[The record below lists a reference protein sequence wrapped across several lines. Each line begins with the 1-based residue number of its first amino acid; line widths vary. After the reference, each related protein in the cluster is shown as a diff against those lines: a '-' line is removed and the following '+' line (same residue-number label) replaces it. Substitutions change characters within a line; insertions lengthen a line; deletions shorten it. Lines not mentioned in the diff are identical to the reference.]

1 MSKTID
7 EKVVEMR
14 FDNSQFERNV
24 ATSMSTIDK
33 LKRSLKFDGISKGI
47 EDISDSANRIDFS
60 GFSNAIDSVQMKFSA
75 LEVMAVTALA
85 NITNSAVNAG
95 LKLAKS
101 LTIDPISTGWSK
113 YNTKNQSVATMVA
126 QGYDI
131 ETVNSQLEKLNWFTD
146 ETSYDFTQMVAN
158 IAKFTATGK
167 DLDESVTAMEGIA
180 NWAALSGQ
188 NANTASHAMYQLSQA
203 MGAGVM
209 RLEDY
214 KSIQNV
220 SMDTD
225 EFRQKALDAAVALGT
240 LKKNADGTYSSLV
253 GKANNFTKSQFATSL
268 TQGAW
273 FTSDVMMSVFQD
285 YSKAV
290 DQIYDYATEKGI
302 TASQAI
308 KELNGQIDAF
318 SLKGF
323 KAAQEARTFEDAIN
337 SARDAVS
344 SGWLNTFELIFGNA
358 EQATS
363 TWTDLAE
370 IMYDIFAEPGNTRN
384 ELLSQWS
391 ELGGQK
397 ALIESLMGIVGQLKD
412 MLDILGEAWSNVF
425 PPMTAERLVEITENF
440 RDFVQSISD
449 FIQKH
454 RDNLVSTF
462 QGLFSV
468 LRIIKDALKGV
479 WTVVRSIIDNSGSL
493 VPTLLEFTGSLGEMV
508 TSLSKSIEEGN
519 IFITIGEKIGGVLKW
534 LTGLFSGASPHITNI
549 FSAIGKGAAFVSKV
563 LSKLFS
569 NIKVDVPK
577 LINSL
582 SLASIS
588 VFLGKALSGIKKPL
602 QIFSDIKG
610 SIVGVL
616 DGVRDALSSWKTS
629 IDAKSLLNISI
640 SIGILAGSLMLISS
654 IESDKLMKSVVAI
667 GALMTELGLFL
678 KLFSGFG
685 GGIKGF
691 GSIAVAMV
699 GISTSVLILA
709 SAMKTLS
716 KIPEDDIGRSIA
728 ALVGVMA
735 ILTATARAFPQK
747 KMLGVGLAMVGV
759 ATAVVILAGAM
770 KIFQTL
776 QWEDIAKG
784 IVAIGGS
791 LGVLALFL
799 TAMNDNIKG
808 AFALTIAAGA
818 LITLS
823 LALKIFQTLQW
834 EDIAKGIVAIGGS
847 LGVLALFL
855 TAMNDNIKGAF
866 ALTIAAGALITL
878 SLALKIFQTLQ
889 WEDIAKGIVAIGGS
903 LGVLALFLTAMN
915 NNVKGAFA
923 LTIVA
928 GSLIVLGTALK
939 ILSSIPFTNMLVA
952 LGALAGTFLVLG
964 LAGAILTPVIPTILG
979 LAGALTLV
987 GVAILAFGAG
997 LALTGAGLTAI
1008 AAGLTALAL
1017 ASTAS
1022 VNALITVVS
1031 AIVTGII
1038 QAILDGI
1045 TSLIVTIGETL
1056 PLIVTTI
1063 LDLITSI
1070 LTAIDENGPMIFE
1083 KVISIITGLLEAIA
1097 NNIQPIVEAGI
1108 EIVLGLIRGISE
1120 KMDDITQAGFELLIS
1135 FIDGISKAID
1145 ENFDDLMN
1153 SVLNLITTIIDS
1165 VVEFLT
1171 GGAVTDFCASGKAV
1185 IDGFIK
1191 GMGDMIDSVVQK
1203 AKDIAKA
1210 AVRTVKGWL
1219 GIESPSKVFRKI
1231 GVYTGEGLAL
1241 GLEDSENSI
1250 ANSAIGVGK
1259 TAKTAMEKAINGMS
1273 DVVNG
1278 IDTQPTIRPILDLSD
1293 IESGATRIDKLSNS
1307 WNGYSID
1314 GTVNLA
1320 KTTMGSLPLQPNST
1334 SLTASMLDQ
1343 LKKLGNTMSGEKNTT
1358 ITNHFSITGDNP
1370 REIANEVSRILQQ
1383 QVERRDAVWA

>member
-131 ETVNSQLEKLNWFTD
+131 ETVNSQLERLNWFTD

-240 LKKNADGTYSSLV
+240 LKKNADDTYSSLV

-308 KELNGQIDAF
+308 KELDGQIDAF

-323 KAAQEARTFEDAIN
+323 KAAQEARTFDDAIY

-344 SGWLNTFELIFGNA
+344 SGWLNTFELIFGNT
-358 EQATS
+358 ERATS

-370 IMYDIFAEPGNTRN
+370 MMFDIFAEPGNTRN

-397 ALIESLMGIVGQLKD
+397 ALIESLIGIVGQFKD

-449 FIQKH
+449 FLQKH

-479 WTVVRSIIDNSGSL
+479 WTVVQSILGNSESL

-519 IFITIGEKIGGVLKW
+519 IFVTIGEKIGGVLKW
-534 LTGLFSGASPHITNI
+534 LTGLFSGASPHIKNI
-549 FSAIGKGAAFVSKV
+549 FSAIGQGATFVSKV

-569 NIKVDVPK
+569 NIKGDVPK

-582 SLASIS
+582 SIASIS
-588 VFLGKALSGIKKPL
+588 VFIGKALSSIEKPL
-602 QIFSDIKG
+602 QIFGDIKG

-629 IDAKSLLNISI
+629 IDAKSLLTISI

-685 GGIKGF
+685 GGIKGL
-691 GSIAVAMV
+691 GTIAVAMV

-716 KIPEDDIGRSIA
+716 KIPEDDLGRSIV
-728 ALVGVMA
+728 ALVAVMA
-735 ILTATARAFPQK
+735 TLTATARAFPQK
-747 KMLGVGLAMVGV
+747 KMLGIGLAMVGV

-834 EDIAKGIVAIGGS
+834 EDIAKGIAAIGGS

-866 ALTIAAGALITL
+866 ALTI
-878 SLALKIFQTLQ
+878 
-889 WEDIAKGIVAIGGS
+889 
-903 LGVLALFLTAMN
+903 
-915 NNVKGAFA
+915 
-923 LTIVA
+923 VA
-928 GSLIVLGTALK
+928 GSLIILGTALK
-939 ILSSIPFTNMLVA
+939 ILSSIPFTSMLVA
-952 LGALAGTFLVLG
+952 LVALAGTFAVLG

-979 LAGALTLV
+979 LAGALALV

-1017 ASTAS
+1017 ASTAG

-1045 TSLIVTIGETL
+1045 TSLVVTISETL

-1083 KVISIITGLLEAIA
+1083 KVLSIITGLLEAIA

-1120 KMDDITQAGFELLIS
+1120 KMDDIAQAGFDLLIS
-1135 FIDGISKAID
+1135 FIDGLSKAID
-1145 ENFDDLMN
+1145 ENFTDLLN

-1185 IDGFIK
+1185 IEGFIK
-1191 GMGDMIDSVVQK
+1191 GMGDMIDAVVQK

-1219 GIESPSKVFRKI
+1219 GINSPSKVFRKI

-1273 DVVNG
+1273 DVING

-1293 IESGATRIDKLSNS
+1293 IESGATRIDKLSDS

-1314 GTVNLA
+1314 GTVNMA
-1320 KTTMGSLPLQPNST
+1320 KTTMGSLPLQPNNT
-1334 SLTASMLDQ
+1334 SLTASMLEQ
-1343 LKKLGNTMSGEKNTT
+1343 LKKLGNTMSGEKKTT

>member
-131 ETVNSQLEKLNWFTD
+131 ETVNSQLERLNWFTD

-167 DLDESVTAMEGIA
+167 DLDESVMAMEGIA

-290 DQIYDYATEKGI
+290 DQIYEYATEKGI

-440 RDFVQSISD
+440 RDFVKSISD

-479 WTVVRSIIDNSGSL
+479 WTVVQSIIDNSGSL

-519 IFITIGEKIGGVLKW
+519 IFVTIGEKIGGVLKW

-691 GSIAVAMV
+691 GSIVVAMV

-735 ILTATARAFPQK
+735 ILTATAHAFPQK

-759 ATAVVILAGAM
+759 ATAIVILAGAM

-791 LGVLALFL
+791 IGVLALFL

-834 EDIAKGIVAIGGS
+834 EDIAKGMVAIGGS

-915 NNVKGAFA
+915 NNIKGAFA

-939 ILSSIPFTNMLVA
+939 ILSSIPFTNILVA

-1045 TSLIVTIGETL
+1045 TNLVVTIGETV

-1063 LDLITSI
+1063 LNLITSI
-1070 LTAIDENGPMIFE
+1070 LTAIDENGPLIFE

-1120 KMDDITQAGFELLIS
+1120 KMDDIAQAGFDLLIS
-1135 FIDGISKAID
+1135 FIDGLSKAID
-1145 ENFDDLMN
+1145 ENFTDLLN

-1191 GMGDMIDSVVQK
+1191 GMGDMIDAVVQK

-1210 AVRTVKGWL
+1210 AIRTVKGWL

>member
-167 DLDESVTAMEGIA
+167 DLEESVTAMEGIA

-384 ELLSQWS
+384 ELLSQWN

-479 WTVVRSIIDNSGSL
+479 WTVVQSIIDNSGSL

-519 IFITIGEKIGGVLKW
+519 IFVTIGEKIGGVLKW

-629 IDAKSLLNISI
+629 IDAKSLLTISV

-735 ILTATARAFPQK
+735 ILTATAHAFPQK
-747 KMLGVGLAMVGV
+747 KMLGVGLAMVSV

-784 IVAIGGS
+784 MVAIGGSLGVLALFLTAMNKNIKGAFALTIAAGALITLSLALKIFQTLQWEDIAKGIVAIGGS
-791 LGVLALFL
+791 IGVLALFL

-847 LGVLALFL
+847 LG
-855 TAMNDNIKGAF
+855 I
-866 ALTIAAGALITL
+866 
-878 SLALKIFQTLQ
+878 
-889 WEDIAKGIVAIGGS
+889 
-903 LGVLALFLTAMN
+903 LALFLTAMN

-939 ILSSIPFTNMLVA
+939 ILSSIPFTSMLVA

-997 LALTGAGLTAI
+997 LSLTGAGLTAI

-1045 TSLIVTIGETL
+1045 TSLVVTIGETI

-1063 LDLITSI
+1063 LNLITSI
-1070 LTAIDENGPMIFE
+1070 LTAIDENGPLIFE
-1083 KVISIITGLLEAIA
+1083 KVLSIITGLLEAIA
-1097 NNIQPIVEAGI
+1097 NNMQPIVEAGI

-1120 KMDDITQAGFELLIS
+1120 KMDDIAQAGFDLLIS
-1135 FIDGISKAID
+1135 FIDGLSKAID
-1145 ENFDDLMN
+1145 ENFTDLLN

-1185 IDGFIK
+1185 IEGFIK

-1219 GIESPSKVFRKI
+1219 GINSPSKVFRKI

-1273 DVVNG
+1273 DIVNG

-1334 SLTASMLDQ
+1334 SLTASMLEQ
-1343 LKKLGNTMSGEKNTT
+1343 LKKLGNAMSGEKNTT

>member
-131 ETVNSQLEKLNWFTD
+131 ETVNSQLERLNWFTD

-240 LKKNADGTYSSLV
+240 LKKNADDTYTSLV

-308 KELNGQIDAF
+308 KELDGQIDAF

-370 IMYDIFAEPGNTRN
+370 IMYDIFAKPGDTRN

-397 ALIESLMGIVGQLKD
+397 ALIESLIGIVSQFKD

-479 WTVVRSIIDNSGSL
+479 WTVVQSIIDNSGSL

-519 IFITIGEKIGGVLKW
+519 IFVTIGEKIGSVLKW
-534 LTGLFSGASPHITNI
+534 LTGLFSGASPHIKNI
-549 FSAIGKGAAFVSKV
+549 FSAIGQGATFVSKV

-569 NIKVDVPK
+569 NIKGDVPK

-588 VFLGKALSGIKKPL
+588 VFIGKALSSIGKPL
-602 QIFSDIKG
+602 QIFGDIKS

-667 GALMTELGLFL
+667 GALMTELGVFL

-685 GGIKGF
+685 GGIKGLA
-691 GSIAVAMV
+691 SIAVAMV

-716 KIPEDDIGRSIA
+716 RIPEEDIGRSIA
-728 ALVGVMA
+728 ALVGVMV

-747 KMLGVGLAMVGV
+747 KMLGVGLAMVSV

-866 ALTIAAGALITL
+866 ALTI
-878 SLALKIFQTLQ
+878 
-889 WEDIAKGIVAIGGS
+889 
-903 LGVLALFLTAMN
+903 
-915 NNVKGAFA
+915 
-923 LTIVA
+923 VA

-939 ILSSIPFTNMLVA
+939 ILSSIPFTSMLVA
-952 LGALAGTFLVLG
+952 LVALAGTFAVLG

-979 LAGALTLV
+979 LAGALALV
-987 GVAILAFGAG
+987 GVSILAFGAG

-1045 TSLIVTIGETL
+1045 TSLVVTIGETL

-1063 LDLITSI
+1063 LNLITSI

-1083 KVISIITGLLEAIA
+1083 KVLSIITGLLEAIA

-1120 KMDDITQAGFELLIS
+1120 KMDDIAQAGFDLLIS
-1135 FIDGISKAID
+1135 FIDGLSKAID
-1145 ENFDDLMN
+1145 ENFTDLLN

-1185 IDGFIK
+1185 IEGFIK
-1191 GMGDMIDSVVQK
+1191 GMGDMIDAVVQK

-1219 GIESPSKVFRKI
+1219 GINSPSKVFRKI

-1293 IESGATRIDKLSNS
+1293 IESGATRIDKLSDS

-1334 SLTASMLDQ
+1334 SLTASMLEQ
-1343 LKKLGNTMSGEKNTT
+1343 LKKLGNTMSGEKKTT

>member
-131 ETVNSQLEKLNWFTD
+131 ETVNSQLERLNWFTD

-167 DLDESVTAMEGIA
+167 DLDESVMAMEGIA

-290 DQIYDYATEKGI
+290 DQIYEYATEKGI

-440 RDFVQSISD
+440 RDFVKSISD

-479 WTVVRSIIDNSGSL
+479 WTVVQSIIDNSGSL

-519 IFITIGEKIGGVLKW
+519 IFVTIGEKIGGVLKW

-716 KIPEDDIGRSIA
+716 KIPEEDIGRSIA

-735 ILTATARAFPQK
+735 ILTATAHAFPQK

-759 ATAVVILAGAM
+759 ATAIVILAGAM

-847 LGVLALFL
+847 LG
-855 TAMNDNIKGAF
+855 I
-866 ALTIAAGALITL
+866 
-878 SLALKIFQTLQ
+878 
-889 WEDIAKGIVAIGGS
+889 
-903 LGVLALFLTAMN
+903 LALFLTAMN
-915 NNVKGAFA
+915 NNIKGAFA

-939 ILSSIPFTNMLVA
+939 ILSSIPFTNILVA

-1045 TSLIVTIGETL
+1045 TNLVVTIGETL

>member
-60 GFSNAIDSVQMKFSA
+60 GFSNAIDSVRMKFSA

-131 ETVNSQLEKLNWFTD
+131 ETVNSQLERLNWFTD

-225 EFRQKALDAAVALGT
+225 EFRQKALDAAVELGT
-240 LKKNADGTYSSLV
+240 LKKNADDTYSSLV

-308 KELNGQIDAF
+308 KELDGQIDAF

-370 IMYDIFAEPGNTRN
+370 IMSDIFAEPGDTRN

-397 ALIESLMGIVGQLKD
+397 ALIESLIGIVSQFKD

-479 WTVVRSIIDNSGSL
+479 WTVVQSIIDNSGSL

-519 IFITIGEKIGGVLKW
+519 IFVTIGEKIGGVLKW
-534 LTGLFSGASPHITNI
+534 LTGLFSGASPYIKNI
-549 FSAIGKGAAFVSKV
+549 FSVIGQGATFVSKV

-569 NIKVDVPK
+569 NIKGDVPK

-685 GGIKGF
+685 GGIKGL

-747 KMLGVGLAMVGV
+747 KMLGVGLAMVNV
-759 ATAVVILAGAM
+759 AVAVVILAGAM

-855 TAMNDNIKGAF
+855 TAMNDNIKGA
-866 ALTIAAGALITL
+866 LT
-878 SLALKIFQTLQ
+878 
-889 WEDIAKGIVAIGGS
+889 
-903 LGVLALFLTAMN
+903 
-915 NNVKGAFA
+915 

-928 GSLIVLGTALK
+928 GSLIILGTALK

-979 LAGALTLV
+979 LAGALALV

-1045 TSLIVTIGETL
+1045 TSLVLTIGETL

-1083 KVISIITGLLEAIA
+1083 KVLSIITGLLEAIA

-1120 KMDDITQAGFELLIS
+1120 KMDDIAQAGFDLLIS
-1135 FIDGISKAID
+1135 FIDGLSKAID
-1145 ENFDDLMN
+1145 ENFTDLLN

-1185 IDGFIK
+1185 IEGFIK
-1191 GMGDMIDSVVQK
+1191 GMGDMIDAVVQK

-1219 GIESPSKVFRKI
+1219 GINSPSKVFRKI

-1273 DVVNG
+1273 DVING

-1293 IESGATRIDKLSNS
+1293 IESGATRIDKLSDS

-1314 GTVNLA
+1314 GTVNMA
-1320 KTTMGSLPLQPNST
+1320 KTAMGSLPLQPNNA
-1334 SLTASMLDQ
+1334 SLTASMLEQ
-1343 LKKLGNTMSGEKNTT
+1343 IKKLGNTMSGEKKTT

>member
-75 LEVMAVTALA
+75 LEVMAVTVLA

-131 ETVNSQLEKLNWFTD
+131 ETVNSQLERLNWFTD

-240 LKKNADGTYSSLV
+240 LKKNADDTYSSLV

-308 KELNGQIDAF
+308 KELDGQIDAF

-479 WTVVRSIIDNSGSL
+479 WTVVQSIIDNSGSL

-519 IFITIGEKIGGVLKW
+519 IFVTIGEKIGGVLKW
-534 LTGLFSGASPHITNI
+534 LTGLFSGASPYIKNI
-549 FSAIGKGAAFVSKV
+549 FSTIGQGAIFVSKV

-569 NIKVDVPK
+569 NIKGDVPK

-685 GGIKGF
+685 GGIKGL

-747 KMLGVGLAMVGV
+747 KMLGVGLAMVNV
-759 ATAVVILAGAM
+759 AVAVVILAGAM

-915 NNVKGAFA
+915 NNIKGAFA

-939 ILSSIPFTNMLVA
+939 ILSSIPFTSMLVA

-979 LAGALTLV
+979 LAGALALV

-1045 TSLIVTIGETL
+1045 TSLVLTIGETL

-1070 LTAIDENGPMIFE
+1070 LTAIDENGPLIFE
-1083 KVISIITGLLEAIA
+1083 KVLSIITGLLEAIA

-1120 KMDDITQAGFELLIS
+1120 KMDDIAQAGFDLLIS
-1135 FIDGISKAID
+1135 FIDGLSKAID
-1145 ENFDDLMN
+1145 ENFTDLLN

-1185 IDGFIK
+1185 IEGFIK
-1191 GMGDMIDSVVQK
+1191 GMGDMIDAVVQK

-1219 GIESPSKVFRKI
+1219 GINSPSKVFRKI

-1250 ANSAIGVGK
+1250 ANSAIGIGK

-1293 IESGATRIDKLSNS
+1293 IESGATRIDKLSDS

-1334 SLTASMLDQ
+1334 SLTASMLEQ
-1343 LKKLGNTMSGEKNTT
+1343 LKKLGNTMSGEKKTT

>member
-131 ETVNSQLEKLNWFTD
+131 ETVNSQLERLNWFTD

-240 LKKNADGTYSSLV
+240 LKKNADDTYSSLV

-308 KELNGQIDAF
+308 KELDGQIDAF

-370 IMYDIFAEPGNTRN
+370 IMYDIFAEPGNARN
-384 ELLSQWS
+384 ELLSQWN
-391 ELGGQK
+391 ELGGQA

-425 PPMTAERLVEITENF
+425 PPMTAERLVEITKNF

-479 WTVVRSIIDNSGSL
+479 WTVVQSIIDNSGSL

-519 IFITIGEKIGGVLKW
+519 IFVTIGEKIGGVLKW
-534 LTGLFSGASPHITNI
+534 LTGLFSGASPYITNI

-569 NIKVDVPK
+569 NIKGDVPK

-588 VFLGKALSGIKKPL
+588 VFIGKALSSIEKPL
-602 QIFSDIKG
+602 QIFGDIKG

-616 DGVRDALSSWKTS
+616 DGIRDALSSWKTS

-685 GGIKGF
+685 GGIKGL

-747 KMLGVGLAMVGV
+747 KILGVGLAMVNV
-759 ATAVVILAGAM
+759 AVAVVILAGAM

-791 LGVLALFL
+791 IGVLALFL

-855 TAMNDNIKGAF
+855 TAMNDNIKGA
-866 ALTIAAGALITL
+866 L
-878 SLALKIFQTLQ
+878 
-889 WEDIAKGIVAIGGS
+889 
-903 LGVLALFLTAMN
+903 
-915 NNVKGAFA
+915 A

-928 GSLIVLGTALK
+928 GSLIILGTALK
-939 ILSSIPFTNMLVA
+939 ILSSIPFTSMLVA

-979 LAGALTLV
+979 LAGALALV

-1045 TSLIVTIGETL
+1045 TSLVLTIGETL

-1070 LTAIDENGPMIFE
+1070 LTAIDENGPLIFE
-1083 KVISIITGLLEAIA
+1083 KVLSIITGLLEAIA

-1120 KMDDITQAGFELLIS
+1120 KMDDIAQAGFDLLIS
-1135 FIDGISKAID
+1135 FIDGLSKAID
-1145 ENFDDLMN
+1145 ENFTDLLN

-1185 IDGFIK
+1185 IEGFIK
-1191 GMGDMIDSVVQK
+1191 GMGDMIDAVVQK

-1219 GIESPSKVFRKI
+1219 GINSPSKVFRKI

-1250 ANSAIGVGK
+1250 ANSAIGIGK

-1293 IESGATRIDKLSNS
+1293 IESGATRIDKLSDS

-1334 SLTASMLDQ
+1334 SLTASMLEQ
-1343 LKKLGNTMSGEKNTT
+1343 LKKLGNTMSGEKKTT

>member
-131 ETVNSQLEKLNWFTD
+131 ETVNSQLERLNWFTD

-370 IMYDIFAEPGNTRN
+370 IMYDIFAEPGNARN
-384 ELLSQWS
+384 ELLSQWN

-397 ALIESLMGIVGQLKD
+397 ALIESLIGIVSQFKD

-479 WTVVRSIIDNSGSL
+479 WTVVRSIIDNSGSI

-519 IFITIGEKIGGVLKW
+519 IFVTIGEKIGGVLKW
-534 LTGLFSGASPHITNI
+534 LTDLFSGASPHITNI

-629 IDAKSLLNISI
+629 IDAISLLNISI

-716 KIPEDDIGRSIA
+716 KIPEEAIGRSIA

-735 ILTATARAFPQK
+735 ILTATAHAFPQK

-799 TAMNDNIKG
+799 TAMNK
-808 AFALTIAAGA
+808 
-818 LITLS
+818 
-823 LALKIFQTLQW
+823 
-834 EDIAKGIVAIGGS
+834 
-847 LGVLALFL
+847 
-855 TAMNDNIKGAF
+855 NIKGAF

-939 ILSSIPFTNMLVA
+939 ILSSIPFKKMLVA
-952 LGALAGTFLVLG
+952 LGALAGTFAVLG

-979 LAGALTLV
+979 LAGALALV
-987 GVAILAFGAG
+987 GVSILAFGAG

-1045 TSLIVTIGETL
+1045 TSLVVTIGETI

-1063 LDLITSI
+1063 LNLITSI
-1070 LTAIDENGPMIFE
+1070 LTAIDENGPLIFE
-1083 KVISIITGLLEAIA
+1083 KVLSIITGLLEAIA

-1120 KMDDITQAGFELLIS
+1120 KMDDIAQAGFDLLIS
-1135 FIDGISKAID
+1135 FIDGLSKAID
-1145 ENFDDLMN
+1145 ENFTDLLN

-1185 IDGFIK
+1185 IEGFIK
-1191 GMGDMIDSVVQK
+1191 GMGDMIDAVVQK

-1210 AVRTVKGWL
+1210 AIRTVKGWL
-1219 GIESPSKVFRKI
+1219 GINSPSKVFRKI

-1250 ANSAIGVGK
+1250 ANSAIGIGK

-1273 DVVNG
+1273 DIVNG

-1334 SLTASMLDQ
+1334 SLTASMLEQ
-1343 LKKLGNTMSGEKNTT
+1343 LKKLGNAMSGEKNTT

>member
-1 MSKTID
+1 M
-7 EKVVEMR
+7 
-14 FDNSQFERNV
+14 
-24 ATSMSTIDK
+24 
-33 LKRSLKFDGISKGI
+33 
-47 EDISDSANRIDFS
+47 
-60 GFSNAIDSVQMKFSA
+60 
-75 LEVMAVTALA
+75 
-85 NITNSAVNAG
+85 
-95 LKLAKS
+95 
-101 LTIDPISTGWSK
+101 
-113 YNTKNQSVATMVA
+113 
-126 QGYDI
+126 
-131 ETVNSQLEKLNWFTD
+131 
-146 ETSYDFTQMVAN
+146 
-158 IAKFTATGK
+158 
-167 DLDESVTAMEGIA
+167 
-180 NWAALSGQ
+180 
-188 NANTASHAMYQLSQA
+188 
-203 MGAGVM
+203 
-209 RLEDY
+209 
-214 KSIQNV
+214 
-220 SMDTD
+220 
-225 EFRQKALDAAVALGT
+225 
-240 LKKNADGTYSSLV
+240 
-253 GKANNFTKSQFATSL
+253 
-268 TQGAW
+268 
-273 FTSDVMMSVFQD
+273 
-285 YSKAV
+285 
-290 DQIYDYATEKGI
+290 
-302 TASQAI
+302 
-308 KELNGQIDAF
+308 
-318 SLKGF
+318 
-323 KAAQEARTFEDAIN
+323 
-337 SARDAVS
+337 
-344 SGWLNTFELIFGNA
+344 
-358 EQATS
+358 
-363 TWTDLAE
+363 
-370 IMYDIFAEPGNTRN
+370 
-384 ELLSQWS
+384 
-391 ELGGQK
+391 
-397 ALIESLMGIVGQLKD
+397 
-412 MLDILGEAWSNVF
+412 
-425 PPMTAERLVEITENF
+425 
-440 RDFVQSISD
+440 
-449 FIQKH
+449 
-454 RDNLVSTF
+454 
-462 QGLFSV
+462 
-468 LRIIKDALKGV
+468 
-479 WTVVRSIIDNSGSL
+479 
-493 VPTLLEFTGSLGEMV
+493 
-508 TSLSKSIEEGN
+508 
-519 IFITIGEKIGGVLKW
+519 
-534 LTGLFSGASPHITNI
+534 
-549 FSAIGKGAAFVSKV
+549 
-563 LSKLFS
+563 
-569 NIKVDVPK
+569 DVPK

-691 GSIAVAMV
+691 GSIVVAMV

-735 ILTATARAFPQK
+735 ILTATAHAFPQK

-759 ATAVVILAGAM
+759 ATAIVILAGAM

-791 LGVLALFL
+791 
-799 TAMNDNIKG
+799 I
-808 AFALTIAAGA
+808 
-818 LITLS
+818 
-823 LALKIFQTLQW
+823 
-834 EDIAKGIVAIGGS
+834 
-847 LGVLALFL
+847 GVLALFL

-915 NNVKGAFA
+915 NNIKGAFA

-939 ILSSIPFTNMLVA
+939 ILSSIPFTSMLVA

-1045 TSLIVTIGETL
+1045 TNLVVTIGETV

-1063 LDLITSI
+1063 LNLITSI
-1070 LTAIDENGPMIFE
+1070 LTAIDENGPLIFE
-1083 KVISIITGLLEAIA
+1083 KVLSIITGLLEAIA

-1120 KMDDITQAGFELLIS
+1120 KMDDIAQAGFDLLIS
-1135 FIDGISKAID
+1135 FIDGLSKAID

-1358 ITNHFSITGDNP
+1358 ITYHFSITGDNP

>member
-131 ETVNSQLEKLNWFTD
+131 ETVNSQLERLNWFTD

-240 LKKNADGTYSSLV
+240 LKKNADDTYSSLV

-308 KELNGQIDAF
+308 KELDGQIDAF

-358 EQATS
+358 ERATS

-370 IMYDIFAEPGNTRN
+370 MMFDIFAEPGNNRN

-479 WTVVRSIIDNSGSL
+479 WTVVQSIIDNSGSL

-519 IFITIGEKIGGVLKW
+519 IFVTIGEKIGGVLKW

-569 NIKVDVPK
+569 NIKGDVPK

-588 VFLGKALSGIKKPL
+588 VFIGKALSSIEKPL
-602 QIFSDIKG
+602 QIFGDIKG

-616 DGVRDALSSWKTS
+616 DGIRDALSSWKTS

-685 GGIKGF
+685 GGIKGL

-747 KMLGVGLAMVGV
+747 KMLGVGLAMINV
-759 ATAVVILAGAM
+759 AVAVVILAGAM

-855 TAMNDNIKGAF
+855 TAMNDNIKGA
-866 ALTIAAGALITL
+866 L
-878 SLALKIFQTLQ
+878 
-889 WEDIAKGIVAIGGS
+889 
-903 LGVLALFLTAMN
+903 
-915 NNVKGAFA
+915 A

-928 GSLIVLGTALK
+928 GSLIILGTALK

-979 LAGALTLV
+979 LAGALALV

-1045 TSLIVTIGETL
+1045 TSLVLTIGETL

-1063 LDLITSI
+1063 LDLIISI
-1070 LTAIDENGPMIFE
+1070 LTAIDENGPLIFE
-1083 KVISIITGLLEAIA
+1083 KVLSIITGLLEAIA

-1120 KMDDITQAGFELLIS
+1120 KMDDIAQAGFDLLIS
-1135 FIDGISKAID
+1135 FIDGLSKAID
-1145 ENFDDLMN
+1145 ENFTDLLN

-1185 IDGFIK
+1185 IEGFIK
-1191 GMGDMIDSVVQK
+1191 GMGDMIDAVVQK

-1219 GIESPSKVFRKI
+1219 GINSPSKVFRKI

-1273 DVVNG
+1273 DVVNS

-1293 IESGATRIDKLSNS
+1293 IESGATRIDKLSDS

-1334 SLTASMLDQ
+1334 SLTASMLEQ
-1343 LKKLGNTMSGEKNTT
+1343 LKKLGNTMSGEKKTT

>member
-131 ETVNSQLEKLNWFTD
+131 ETVNSQLERLNWFTD

-240 LKKNADGTYSSLV
+240 LKKNADDTYSSLV

-308 KELNGQIDAF
+308 KELDGQIDAF

-323 KAAQEARTFEDAIN
+323 KAAQEARTFDDAIN

-358 EQATS
+358 ERATS

-370 IMYDIFAEPGNTRN
+370 MMFDIFAEPGNTRN

-397 ALIESLMGIVGQLKD
+397 ALIESLIGIVGQFKD

-449 FIQKH
+449 FLQKH

-479 WTVVRSIIDNSGSL
+479 WTVVQSILGNSESL

-519 IFITIGEKIGGVLKW
+519 IFVTIGEKIGGVLKW
-534 LTGLFSGASPHITNI
+534 LTGLFSGASPHIKNI
-549 FSAIGKGAAFVSKV
+549 FSAIGQGATFVSKV

-569 NIKVDVPK
+569 NIKGDVPK

-582 SLASIS
+582 SIASIS
-588 VFLGKALSGIKKPL
+588 VFIGKALSSIEKPL
-602 QIFSDIKG
+602 QIFGDIKS

-629 IDAKSLLNISI
+629 IDAKSLLTISI

-685 GGIKGF
+685 GGIKGL
-691 GSIAVAMV
+691 GTIAVAMV

-716 KIPEDDIGRSIA
+716 KIPEDDLGRSIV
-728 ALVGVMA
+728 ALVAVMA
-735 ILTATARAFPQK
+735 TLTATARAFPQK
-747 KMLGVGLAMVGV
+747 KMLGIGLAMVGV

-808 AFALTIAAGA
+808 AFALTI
-818 LITLS
+818 
-823 LALKIFQTLQW
+823 
-834 EDIAKGIVAIGGS
+834 
-847 LGVLALFL
+847 
-855 TAMNDNIKGAF
+855 
-866 ALTIAAGALITL
+866 
-878 SLALKIFQTLQ
+878 
-889 WEDIAKGIVAIGGS
+889 
-903 LGVLALFLTAMN
+903 
-915 NNVKGAFA
+915 
-923 LTIVA
+923 VA

-939 ILSSIPFTNMLVA
+939 ILSSIPFTSMLVA
-952 LGALAGTFLVLG
+952 LVALAGTFAVLG

-979 LAGALTLV
+979 LAGALALV
-987 GVAILAFGAG
+987 GVSILAFGAG

-1045 TSLIVTIGETL
+1045 TSLVVTIGETL

-1063 LDLITSI
+1063 LNLITSI

-1083 KVISIITGLLEAIA
+1083 KVLSIITGLLEAIA
-1097 NNIQPIVEAGI
+1097 NNMQPIVEAGI

-1120 KMDDITQAGFELLIS
+1120 KMDDIAQAGFDLLIS
-1135 FIDGISKAID
+1135 FINGLSKAID
-1145 ENFDDLMN
+1145 ENFTDLLN

-1185 IDGFIK
+1185 IEGFIK
-1191 GMGDMIDSVVQK
+1191 GMGDMIDAVVQK

-1219 GIESPSKVFRKI
+1219 GINSPSKVFRKI

-1293 IESGATRIDKLSNS
+1293 IESGATRIDKLSDS

-1314 GTVNLA
+1314 GTVNMA
-1320 KTTMGSLPLQPNST
+1320 KTTMGSLPLQPNNT
-1334 SLTASMLDQ
+1334 SLTASMLEQ
-1343 LKKLGNTMSGEKNTT
+1343 IKKLGNTMSGEKKTT

>member
-47 EDISDSANRIDFS
+47 EDISDSANRIDLS

-131 ETVNSQLEKLNWFTD
+131 ETVNSQLERLNWFTD

-370 IMYDIFAEPGNTRN
+370 IMYDIFAEPGNARN
-384 ELLSQWS
+384 ELLSQWN

-397 ALIESLMGIVGQLKD
+397 ALIESLIGIVSQFKD

-479 WTVVRSIIDNSGSL
+479 WTVVQSIIDNSGSL

-519 IFITIGEKIGGVLKW
+519 IFVTIGEKIGGVLKW

-563 LSKLFS
+563 LSKFFS
-569 NIKVDVPK
+569 NIKVDMPK

-588 VFLGKALSGIKKPL
+588 VFLGKALYGIKKPL

-654 IESDKLMKSVVAI
+654 IESNKLMKSVVAI

-716 KIPEDDIGRSIA
+716 KIPEEDIGRSIA
-728 ALVGVMA
+728 AIVGVMA
-735 ILTATARAFPQK
+735 ILTATAHAFPQK

-776 QWEDIAKG
+776 QWEDVAKG

-799 TAMNDNIKG
+799 NAMNSNIKG

-847 LGVLALFL
+847 IGVLALFL
-855 TAMNDNIKGAF
+855 TAMNDNVKGAF

-878 SLALKIFQTLQ
+878 SIALKIFQTLQ

-915 NNVKGAFA
+915 NNIKGAFA

-928 GSLIVLGTALK
+928 GSLIILGTALK
-939 ILSSIPFTNMLVA
+939 ILSSIPFTKMLVA
-952 LGALAGTFLVLG
+952 LGALAGTFAVLG
-964 LAGAILTPVIPTILG
+964 LAGAILTPIIPTILG
-979 LAGALTLV
+979 LAGALALV
-987 GVAILAFGAG
+987 GVSILAFGAG

-1063 LDLITSI
+1063 LNLITSI
-1070 LTAIDENGPMIFE
+1070 LTAIDENGPLIFE
-1083 KVISIITGLLEAIA
+1083 KVLSIITGLLEAIA
-1097 NNIQPIVEAGI
+1097 NNMQPIVEAGI

-1120 KMDDITQAGFELLIS
+1120 KMDDIAQAGFDLLIS
-1135 FIDGISKAID
+1135 FIDGLSKAID
-1145 ENFDDLMN
+1145 ENFTDLLN

-1185 IDGFIK
+1185 IEGFIK
-1191 GMGDMIDSVVQK
+1191 GMGDMIDAVVQK

-1210 AVRTVKGWL
+1210 AIRTVKGWL
-1219 GIESPSKVFRKI
+1219 GINSPSKVFRKI

-1250 ANSAIGVGK
+1250 ANSAIGIGK

-1273 DVVNG
+1273 DIVNG

-1320 KTTMGSLPLQPNST
+1320 KTTMGSLPIQPNST
-1334 SLTASMLDQ
+1334 SLTASMLEQ

>member
-131 ETVNSQLEKLNWFTD
+131 ETVNSQLERLNWFTD

-240 LKKNADGTYSSLV
+240 LKKNADDTYTSLV

-308 KELNGQIDAF
+308 KELDGQIDAF

-358 EQATS
+358 ERATS

-370 IMYDIFAEPGNTRN
+370 MMFDIFAEPGNTRN

-391 ELGGQK
+391 ELGGQA

-412 MLDILGEAWSNVF
+412 MLDILGEAWANVF
-425 PPMTAERLVEITENF
+425 PPMTAERLVEITKNF

-479 WTVVRSIIDNSGSL
+479 WTVVQSIIDNSGSL

-519 IFITIGEKIGGVLKW
+519 IFVTIGEKIGGVLKW
-534 LTGLFSGASPHITNI
+534 LTGLFSGASPYIKNI

-569 NIKVDVPK
+569 NIKGDVPK

-588 VFLGKALSGIKKPL
+588 VFIGKALSSIEKPL
-602 QIFSDIKG
+602 QIFGDIKG

-616 DGVRDALSSWKTS
+616 DGIRDALSSWKTS

-685 GGIKGF
+685 GGIKGL

-747 KMLGVGLAMVGV
+747 KMLGIGLAMVGV
-759 ATAVVILAGAM
+759 ATAVV
-770 KIFQTL
+770 
-776 QWEDIAKG
+776 
-784 IVAIGGS
+784 
-791 LGVLALFL
+791 
-799 TAMNDNIKG
+799 
-808 AFALTIAAGA
+808 
-818 LITLS
+818 
-823 LALKIFQTLQW
+823 
-834 EDIAKGIVAIGGS
+834 
-847 LGVLALFL
+847 
-855 TAMNDNIKGAF
+855 
-866 ALTIAAGALITL
+866 TL

-915 NNVKGAFA
+915 NNIKGAFA

-939 ILSSIPFTNMLVA
+939 ILSSIPFTSMLVA

-979 LAGALTLV
+979 LAGALALV

-1045 TSLIVTIGETL
+1045 TSLVLTIGETL

-1070 LTAIDENGPMIFE
+1070 LTAIDENGPLIFE
-1083 KVISIITGLLEAIA
+1083 KVLSIITGLLEAIA
-1097 NNIQPIVEAGI
+1097 NNIQPIVEAGM

-1120 KMDDITQAGFELLIS
+1120 KMDDIAQAGFDLLIS
-1135 FIDGISKAID
+1135 FIDGLSKAID
-1145 ENFDDLMN
+1145 ENFTDLLN

-1185 IDGFIK
+1185 IEGFIK
-1191 GMGDMIDSVVQK
+1191 GMGDMIDAVVQK

-1219 GIESPSKVFRKI
+1219 GINSPSKVFRKI

-1293 IESGATRIDKLSNS
+1293 IESGATRIDKLSDS

-1314 GTVNLA
+1314 GTVNMA
-1320 KTTMGSLPLQPNST
+1320 KTTMGSLPLQPNNA
-1334 SLTASMLDQ
+1334 SLTASMLEQ
-1343 LKKLGNTMSGEKNTT
+1343 IKKLGNTMSGEKKTT

>member
-131 ETVNSQLEKLNWFTD
+131 ETVNSQLERLNWFTD

-240 LKKNADGTYSSLV
+240 LKKNADDTYTSLV

-308 KELNGQIDAF
+308 KELDGQIDAF

-370 IMYDIFAEPGNTRN
+370 IMYDIFAKPGDTRN

-397 ALIESLMGIVGQLKD
+397 ALIESLIGIVSQFKD

-479 WTVVRSIIDNSGSL
+479 WTVVQSIIDNSGSL

-519 IFITIGEKIGGVLKW
+519 IFFTIGEKIGSVLKW
-534 LTGLFSGASPHITNI
+534 LTGLFSGASPHIKNI
-549 FSAIGKGAAFVSKV
+549 FSAIGQGATFVSKV

-569 NIKVDVPK
+569 NIKGDVPK

-588 VFLGKALSGIKKPL
+588 VFIGKALSSIGKPL
-602 QIFSDIKG
+602 QIFGDIKS

-667 GALMTELGLFL
+667 GALMTELGVFL

-685 GGIKGF
+685 GGIKGLA
-691 GSIAVAMV
+691 SIAVAMV

-716 KIPEDDIGRSIA
+716 RIPEEDIGRSIA
-728 ALVGVMA
+728 ALVGVMV

-747 KMLGVGLAMVGV
+747 KMLGVGLAMVSV

-915 NNVKGAFA
+915 DNIKGAFA

-939 ILSSIPFTNMLVA
+939 ILSSIPFTSMLVA
-952 LGALAGTFLVLG
+952 LVALAGTFAVLG

-979 LAGALTLV
+979 LAGALALV
-987 GVAILAFGAG
+987 GVSILAFGAG

-1045 TSLIVTIGETL
+1045 TSLVVTIGETL

-1063 LDLITSI
+1063 LNLITSI

-1083 KVISIITGLLEAIA
+1083 KVLSIITGLLEAIA

-1120 KMDDITQAGFELLIS
+1120 KMDDIAQAGFDLLIS
-1135 FIDGISKAID
+1135 FIDGLSKAID
-1145 ENFDDLMN
+1145 ENFTDLLN

-1171 GGAVTDFCASGKAV
+1171 GGAVTDFCASGKSV
-1185 IDGFIK
+1185 IEGFIK
-1191 GMGDMIDSVVQK
+1191 GMGDMIDAVVQK

-1219 GIESPSKVFRKI
+1219 GINSPSKVFRKI

-1293 IESGATRIDKLSNS
+1293 IESGATRIDKLSDS

-1334 SLTASMLDQ
+1334 SLTASMLEQ
-1343 LKKLGNTMSGEKNTT
+1343 LKKLGNTMSGEKKTT

>member
-131 ETVNSQLEKLNWFTD
+131 ETVNSQLERLNWFTD

-240 LKKNADGTYSSLV
+240 LKKNADDTYSSLV

-308 KELNGQIDAF
+308 KELDGQIDAF

-323 KAAQEARTFEDAIN
+323 KAAQEARTFDDAIN

-358 EQATS
+358 ERATS

-370 IMYDIFAEPGNTRN
+370 MMFDIFAEPGNTRN

-397 ALIESLMGIVGQLKD
+397 ALIESLIGIVGQFKD

-449 FIQKH
+449 FLQKH

-479 WTVVRSIIDNSGSL
+479 WTVVQSILGNSESL

-519 IFITIGEKIGGVLKW
+519 IFVTIGEKIGGVLKW
-534 LTGLFSGASPHITNI
+534 LTGLFSGASPHIKNI
-549 FSAIGKGAAFVSKV
+549 FSAIGQGATFVSKV

-569 NIKVDVPK
+569 NIKGDVPK

-582 SLASIS
+582 SIASIS
-588 VFLGKALSGIKKPL
+588 VFIGKALSSIEKPL
-602 QIFSDIKG
+602 QIFGDIKS

-629 IDAKSLLNISI
+629 IDAKSLLTISI

-685 GGIKGF
+685 GGIKGL
-691 GSIAVAMV
+691 GTIAVAMV

-716 KIPEDDIGRSIA
+716 KIPEDDLGRSIV
-728 ALVGVMA
+728 ALVAVMA
-735 ILTATARAFPQK
+735 TLTATARAFPQK
-747 KMLGVGLAMVGV
+747 KMLGIGLAMVGV

-834 EDIAKGIVAIGGS
+834 EDIAKGIAAIGGS

-915 NNVKGAFA
+915 DNIKGAFA

-939 ILSSIPFTNMLVA
+939 ILSSIPFTSMLVA
-952 LGALAGTFLVLG
+952 LVALAGTFAVLG

-979 LAGALTLV
+979 LAGALALV
-987 GVAILAFGAG
+987 GVSILAFGAG

-1045 TSLIVTIGETL
+1045 TSLVVTIGETL

-1063 LDLITSI
+1063 LNLITSI
-1070 LTAIDENGPMIFE
+1070 LTAIDENGPMIFK
-1083 KVISIITGLLEAIA
+1083 KVLSIITGLLEAIA
-1097 NNIQPIVEAGI
+1097 NNMQPIVEAGI

-1120 KMDDITQAGFELLIS
+1120 KMDDIAQAGFDLLIS
-1135 FIDGISKAID
+1135 FINGLSKAID
-1145 ENFDDLMN
+1145 ENFTDLLN

-1185 IDGFIK
+1185 IEGFIK
-1191 GMGDMIDSVVQK
+1191 GMGDMIDAVVQK

-1219 GIESPSKVFRKI
+1219 GINSPSKVFRKI

-1259 TAKTAMEKAINGMS
+1259 TAKTVMEKAINGMS

-1293 IESGATRIDKLSNS
+1293 IESGATRIDKLSDS

-1314 GTVNLA
+1314 GTVNMA
-1320 KTTMGSLPLQPNST
+1320 KTTMGSLPLQPNNT
-1334 SLTASMLDQ
+1334 SLTASMLEQ
-1343 LKKLGNTMSGEKNTT
+1343 IKKLGNTMSGEKKTT

>member
-131 ETVNSQLEKLNWFTD
+131 ETVNSQLERLNWFTD

-240 LKKNADGTYSSLV
+240 LKKNADDTYTSLV

-308 KELNGQIDAF
+308 KELDGQIDAF

-358 EQATS
+358 ERATS

-370 IMYDIFAEPGNTRN
+370 MMFDIFAEPGNTRN

-391 ELGGQK
+391 ELGGQA

-425 PPMTAERLVEITENF
+425 PPMTAERLVEITKNF

-479 WTVVRSIIDNSGSL
+479 WTVVQSIIDNSGSL

-519 IFITIGEKIGGVLKW
+519 IFVTIGEKIGGVLKW
-534 LTGLFSGASPHITNI
+534 LTGLFSGASPYIKNI

-569 NIKVDVPK
+569 NIKGDVPK

-588 VFLGKALSGIKKPL
+588 VFIGKALSGIKKPL

-685 GGIKGF
+685 GGIKGL

-716 KIPEDDIGRSIA
+716 KIPEEDIGRSIA

-735 ILTATARAFPQK
+735 ILTATAHAFPQK
-747 KMLGVGLAMVGV
+747 KMLGVGLAMVSV

-808 AFALTIAAGA
+808 AFALTIAAVA

-847 LGVLALFL
+847 LGILALFL
-855 TAMNDNIKGAF
+855 TAMNDNI
-866 ALTIAAGALITL
+866 
-878 SLALKIFQTLQ
+878 
-889 WEDIAKGIVAIGGS
+889 
-903 LGVLALFLTAMN
+903 
-915 NNVKGAFA
+915 KGAFA

-939 ILSSIPFTNMLVA
+939 ILSSIPFTSMLVA
-952 LGALAGTFLVLG
+952 LVALAGTFAVLG

-979 LAGALTLV
+979 LAGALALV
-987 GVAILAFGAG
+987 GVSILAFGAG

-1045 TSLIVTIGETL
+1045 TSLVLTIGETL

-1070 LTAIDENGPMIFE
+1070 LTAIDENGPLIFE
-1083 KVISIITGLLEAIA
+1083 KVLSIITGLLEAIA

-1120 KMDDITQAGFELLIS
+1120 KMDDIAQAGFDLLIS
-1135 FIDGISKAID
+1135 FIDGLSKAID
-1145 ENFDDLMN
+1145 ENFTDLLN

-1185 IDGFIK
+1185 IEGFIK
-1191 GMGDMIDSVVQK
+1191 GMGDMIDAVVQK

-1219 GIESPSKVFRKI
+1219 GINSPSKVFRKI

-1273 DVVNG
+1273 DVVNS

-1293 IESGATRIDKLSNS
+1293 IESGATRIDKLSDS

-1334 SLTASMLDQ
+1334 SLTASMLEQ

>member
-131 ETVNSQLEKLNWFTD
+131 ETVNSQLERLNWFTD

-240 LKKNADGTYSSLV
+240 LKKNADDTYTSLV

-308 KELNGQIDAF
+308 KELDGQIDAF

-358 EQATS
+358 ERATS

-370 IMYDIFAEPGNTRN
+370 MMFDIFAEPGNTRN

-391 ELGGQK
+391 ELGGQA

-425 PPMTAERLVEITENF
+425 PPMTAERLVEITKNF

-479 WTVVRSIIDNSGSL
+479 WTVVQSIIDNSGSL

-519 IFITIGEKIGGVLKW
+519 IFVTIGEKIGGVLKW
-534 LTGLFSGASPHITNI
+534 LTGLFSGASPYIKNI
-549 FSAIGKGAAFVSKV
+549 FSAIGKGAAFVSKA

-569 NIKVDVPK
+569 NIKGDVPK

-588 VFLGKALSGIKKPL
+588 VFIGKALSSIEKPL
-602 QIFSDIKG
+602 QIFGDIKG

-616 DGVRDALSSWKTS
+616 DGIRDALSSWKTS

-685 GGIKGF
+685 GGIKGL

-747 KMLGVGLAMVGV
+747 KILGVGLAMVNV
-759 ATAVVILAGAM
+759 AVAVVILAGAM

-808 AFALTIAAGA
+808 AL
-818 LITLS
+818 
-823 LALKIFQTLQW
+823 
-834 EDIAKGIVAIGGS
+834 
-847 LGVLALFL
+847 
-855 TAMNDNIKGAF
+855 
-866 ALTIAAGALITL
+866 
-878 SLALKIFQTLQ
+878 
-889 WEDIAKGIVAIGGS
+889 
-903 LGVLALFLTAMN
+903 
-915 NNVKGAFA
+915 A

-928 GSLIVLGTALK
+928 GSLIILGTALK

-979 LAGALTLV
+979 LAGALALV

-1045 TSLIVTIGETL
+1045 TSLVLTIGETL

-1070 LTAIDENGPMIFE
+1070 LTAIDENGPLIFE
-1083 KVISIITGLLEAIA
+1083 KVLSIITGLLEAIA

-1120 KMDDITQAGFELLIS
+1120 KMDDIAQAGFDLLIS
-1135 FIDGISKAID
+1135 FIDGLSKAID
-1145 ENFDDLMN
+1145 ENFTDLLN

-1185 IDGFIK
+1185 IEGFIK
-1191 GMGDMIDSVVQK
+1191 GMGDMIDAVVQK

-1219 GIESPSKVFRKI
+1219 GINSPSKVFRKI

-1273 DVVNG
+1273 DVVNS

-1293 IESGATRIDKLSNS
+1293 IESGATRIDKLSDS

-1334 SLTASMLDQ
+1334 SLTASMLEQ

>member
-253 GKANNFTKSQFATSL
+253 GEAKNFTKSQFATSL

-337 SARDAVS
+337 SARDAVG

-519 IFITIGEKIGGVLKW
+519 IFVTIGEKIGGVLKW
-534 LTGLFSGASPHITNI
+534 LTGLFSSASPHITNI

-629 IDAKSLLNISI
+629 IDAKSLLTISI

-685 GGIKGF
+685 VGIKGF

-716 KIPEDDIGRSIA
+716 KIPEEDIGRSIA

-747 KMLGVGLAMVGV
+747 KMLGVGLAMVSV

-799 TAMNDNIKG
+799 TAMNNNI
-808 AFALTIAAGA
+808 
-818 LITLS
+818 
-823 LALKIFQTLQW
+823 
-834 EDIAKGIVAIGGS
+834 
-847 LGVLALFL
+847 
-855 TAMNDNIKGAF
+855 
-866 ALTIAAGALITL
+866 
-878 SLALKIFQTLQ
+878 
-889 WEDIAKGIVAIGGS
+889 
-903 LGVLALFLTAMN
+903 
-915 NNVKGAFA
+915 KGAFA

-928 GSLIVLGTALK
+928 GSLIILGTALK

-979 LAGALTLV
+979 LAGALALV
-987 GVAILAFGAG
+987 GVSILAFGAG

-1063 LDLITSI
+1063 LNLITSI
-1070 LTAIDENGPMIFE
+1070 LTAIDENGPLIFE
-1083 KVISIITGLLEAIA
+1083 KVLSIITGLLEAIA
-1097 NNIQPIVEAGI
+1097 NNMQPIVEAGI

-1120 KMDDITQAGFELLIS
+1120 KMDDIAQAGFDLLIS
-1135 FIDGISKAID
+1135 FIDGLSKAID
-1145 ENFDDLMN
+1145 ENFTDLLN

-1185 IDGFIK
+1185 IEGFIK
-1191 GMGDMIDSVVQK
+1191 GMGDMIDAVVQK
-1203 AKDIAKA
+1203 AKDIAQS

-1219 GIESPSKVFRKI
+1219 GINSPSKVFRKI

-1250 ANSAIGVGK
+1250 ANSAIGIGK

-1320 KTTMGSLPLQPNST
+1320 KTTMGSLPLQPNNA

-1343 LKKLGNTMSGEKNTT
+1343 IKKLGNTMSGEKNTT

>member
-131 ETVNSQLEKLNWFTD
+131 ETVNSQLERLNWFTD

-240 LKKNADGTYSSLV
+240 LKKNADDTYSSLV

-308 KELNGQIDAF
+308 KELDGQIDAF

-323 KAAQEARTFEDAIN
+323 KAAQEARTFDDAIN

-358 EQATS
+358 ERATS

-370 IMYDIFAEPGNTRN
+370 MMFDIFAEPGNTRN

-397 ALIESLMGIVGQLKD
+397 ALIESLIGIVGQFKD

-449 FIQKH
+449 FLQKH

-479 WTVVRSIIDNSGSL
+479 WTVVQSILGNSESL

-519 IFITIGEKIGGVLKW
+519 IFVTIGEKIGGVLKW
-534 LTGLFSGASPHITNI
+534 LTGLFSGASPHIKNI
-549 FSAIGKGAAFVSKV
+549 FSAIGQGATFVSKV

-569 NIKVDVPK
+569 NIKGDVPK

-582 SLASIS
+582 SIASIS
-588 VFLGKALSGIKKPL
+588 VFIGKALSSIEKPL
-602 QIFSDIKG
+602 QIFGDIKS

-629 IDAKSLLNISI
+629 IDAKSLLTISI

-685 GGIKGF
+685 GGIKGL
-691 GSIAVAMV
+691 GTIAVAMV

-716 KIPEDDIGRSIA
+716 KIPEDDLGRSIV
-728 ALVGVMA
+728 ALVAVMA
-735 ILTATARAFPQK
+735 TLTATARAFPQK
-747 KMLGVGLAMVGV
+747 KMLGIGLAMVGV

-866 ALTIAAGALITL
+866 ALTI
-878 SLALKIFQTLQ
+878 
-889 WEDIAKGIVAIGGS
+889 
-903 LGVLALFLTAMN
+903 
-915 NNVKGAFA
+915 
-923 LTIVA
+923 VA

-939 ILSSIPFTNMLVA
+939 ILSSIPFTSMLVA
-952 LGALAGTFLVLG
+952 LVALAGTFAVLG

-979 LAGALTLV
+979 LAGALALV
-987 GVAILAFGAG
+987 GVSILAFGAG

-1045 TSLIVTIGETL
+1045 TSLVVTIGETL

-1063 LDLITSI
+1063 LNLITSI

-1083 KVISIITGLLEAIA
+1083 KVLSIITGLLEAIA
-1097 NNIQPIVEAGI
+1097 NNMQPIVEAGI

-1120 KMDDITQAGFELLIS
+1120 KMDDIAQAGFDLLIS
-1135 FIDGISKAID
+1135 FINGLSKAID
-1145 ENFDDLMN
+1145 ENFTDLLN

-1185 IDGFIK
+1185 IEGFIK
-1191 GMGDMIDSVVQK
+1191 GMGDMIDAVVQK

-1219 GIESPSKVFRKI
+1219 GINSPSKVFRKI

-1259 TAKTAMEKAINGMS
+1259 TAKTVMEKAINGMS

-1293 IESGATRIDKLSNS
+1293 IESGATRIDKLSDS

-1314 GTVNLA
+1314 GTVNMA
-1320 KTTMGSLPLQPNST
+1320 KTTMGSLPLQPNNT
-1334 SLTASMLDQ
+1334 SLTASMLEQ
-1343 LKKLGNTMSGEKNTT
+1343 IKKLGNTMSGEKKTT

>member
-131 ETVNSQLEKLNWFTD
+131 ETVNSQLERLNWFTD

-240 LKKNADGTYSSLV
+240 LKKNADDTYSSLV

-308 KELNGQIDAF
+308 KELDGQIDAF

-323 KAAQEARTFEDAIN
+323 KAAQEARTFDDAIN

-358 EQATS
+358 ERATS

-370 IMYDIFAEPGNTRN
+370 MMFDIFAEPGNTRN

-397 ALIESLMGIVGQLKD
+397 ALIESLIGIVGQFKD

-449 FIQKH
+449 FLQKH

-479 WTVVRSIIDNSGSL
+479 WTVVQSILGNSESL

-519 IFITIGEKIGGVLKW
+519 IFVTIGEKIGGVLKW
-534 LTGLFSGASPHITNI
+534 LTGLFSGASPHIKNI
-549 FSAIGKGAAFVSKV
+549 FSAIGQGATFVSKV

-569 NIKVDVPK
+569 NIKGDVPK

-582 SLASIS
+582 SIASIS
-588 VFLGKALSGIKKPL
+588 VFIGKALSSIEKPL
-602 QIFSDIKG
+602 QIFGDIKS

-629 IDAKSLLNISI
+629 IDAKSLLTISI

-685 GGIKGF
+685 GGIKGL
-691 GSIAVAMV
+691 GTIAVAMV

-716 KIPEDDIGRSIA
+716 KIPEDDLGRSIV
-728 ALVGVMA
+728 ALVAVMA
-735 ILTATARAFPQK
+735 TLTATARAFPQK
-747 KMLGVGLAMVGV
+747 KMLGIGLAMVGV

-866 ALTIAAGALITL
+866 ALTI
-878 SLALKIFQTLQ
+878 
-889 WEDIAKGIVAIGGS
+889 
-903 LGVLALFLTAMN
+903 
-915 NNVKGAFA
+915 
-923 LTIVA
+923 VA

-939 ILSSIPFTNMLVA
+939 ILSSIPFTSMLVA
-952 LGALAGTFLVLG
+952 LVALAGTFAVLG

-979 LAGALTLV
+979 LAGALALV
-987 GVAILAFGAG
+987 GVSILAFGAG

-1045 TSLIVTIGETL
+1045 TSLVVTIGETL

-1063 LDLITSI
+1063 LNLITSI
-1070 LTAIDENGPMIFE
+1070 LTAIDENGPMIFK
-1083 KVISIITGLLEAIA
+1083 KVLSIITGLLEAIA
-1097 NNIQPIVEAGI
+1097 NNMQPIVEAGI

-1120 KMDDITQAGFELLIS
+1120 KMDDIAQAGFDLLIS
-1135 FIDGISKAID
+1135 FINGLSKAID
-1145 ENFDDLMN
+1145 ENFTDLLN

-1185 IDGFIK
+1185 IEGFIK
-1191 GMGDMIDSVVQK
+1191 GMGDMIDAVVQK

-1219 GIESPSKVFRKI
+1219 GINSPSKVFRKI

-1259 TAKTAMEKAINGMS
+1259 TAKTVMEKAINGMS

-1293 IESGATRIDKLSNS
+1293 IESGATRIDKLSDS

-1314 GTVNLA
+1314 GTVNMA
-1320 KTTMGSLPLQPNST
+1320 KTTMGSLPLQPNNT
-1334 SLTASMLDQ
+1334 SLTASMLEQ
-1343 LKKLGNTMSGEKNTT
+1343 IKKLGNTMSGEKKTT

>member
-131 ETVNSQLEKLNWFTD
+131 ETVNSQLERLNWFTD

-370 IMYDIFAEPGNTRN
+370 IMYDIFAEPGNARN
-384 ELLSQWS
+384 ELLSQWN

-397 ALIESLMGIVGQLKD
+397 ALIESLIGIVSQFKD

-519 IFITIGEKIGGVLKW
+519 IFVTIGEKIGGVLKW

-735 ILTATARAFPQK
+735 ILTATAHAFPQK

-759 ATAVVILAGAM
+759 ATAIVILAGAM

-799 TAMNDNIKG
+799 TAMNNNI
-808 AFALTIAAGA
+808 
-818 LITLS
+818 
-823 LALKIFQTLQW
+823 
-834 EDIAKGIVAIGGS
+834 
-847 LGVLALFL
+847 
-855 TAMNDNIKGAF
+855 
-866 ALTIAAGALITL
+866 
-878 SLALKIFQTLQ
+878 
-889 WEDIAKGIVAIGGS
+889 
-903 LGVLALFLTAMN
+903 
-915 NNVKGAFA
+915 KGAFA

-939 ILSSIPFTNMLVA
+939 ILSSIPFTNILVA

-1045 TSLIVTIGETL
+1045 TSLVVTIGETL

-1120 KMDDITQAGFELLIS
+1120 KMDDIAQAGFELLIS

-1191 GMGDMIDSVVQK
+1191 GMGDMIDAVVQK

-1320 KTTMGSLPLQPNST
+1320 KTTMGSLPLQPNGT
-1334 SLTASMLDQ
+1334 SLTASMLEQ

>member
-47 EDISDSANRIDFS
+47 EDISDSANRINFS

-131 ETVNSQLEKLNWFTD
+131 ETVNSQLERLNWFTD

-308 KELNGQIDAF
+308 KELDGQIDAF

-358 EQATS
+358 ERATS

-370 IMYDIFAEPGNTRN
+370 MMFDIFAEPGNTRN

-479 WTVVRSIIDNSGSL
+479 WTVVQSILGNSESL

-519 IFITIGEKIGGVLKW
+519 IFVTIGEKIGGVLKW
-534 LTGLFSGASPHITNI
+534 LTGLFSGASPHIKNI
-549 FSAIGKGAAFVSKV
+549 FSAIGQGTTFVSKV

-569 NIKVDVPK
+569 NIKGDVPK

-582 SLASIS
+582 SIASIS
-588 VFLGKALSGIKKPL
+588 VFIGKALSSIEKPL
-602 QIFSDIKG
+602 QIFGDIKS

-654 IESDKLMKSVVAI
+654 IESDKLTKSVVAI

-685 GGIKGF
+685 GGIKGL

-709 SAMKTLS
+709 SAMKILS
-716 KIPEDDIGRSIA
+716 KIPEEDIGRSIA
-728 ALVGVMA
+728 ALVGVMV

-747 KMLGVGLAMVGV
+747 KMLGIGLAMVGV

-866 ALTIAAGALITL
+866 ALTI
-878 SLALKIFQTLQ
+878 
-889 WEDIAKGIVAIGGS
+889 
-903 LGVLALFLTAMN
+903 
-915 NNVKGAFA
+915 
-923 LTIVA
+923 VA
-928 GSLIVLGTALK
+928 GSLIILGTALK
-939 ILSSIPFTNMLVA
+939 ILSSIPFTSMLVA
-952 LGALAGTFLVLG
+952 LGALAGTFIVLG

-979 LAGALTLV
+979 LAGALALV

-1045 TSLIVTIGETL
+1045 TSLVVTIGETL

-1083 KVISIITGLLEAIA
+1083 KVLSIITGLLEAIA

-1120 KMDDITQAGFELLIS
+1120 KMDDVAQAGFDLLIS
-1135 FIDGISKAID
+1135 FIDGLSKAID
-1145 ENFDDLMN
+1145 ENFTDLLN

-1185 IDGFIK
+1185 IEGFIK
-1191 GMGDMIDSVVQK
+1191 GMGDMIDAVVQK

-1219 GIESPSKVFRKI
+1219 GINSPSKVFRKI

-1273 DVVNG
+1273 DVING

-1293 IESGATRIDKLSNS
+1293 IESGATRIDKLSDS

-1314 GTVNLA
+1314 GTVNMA
-1320 KTTMGSLPLQPNST
+1320 KTTMGSLPLQPNNT
-1334 SLTASMLDQ
+1334 SLTASMLEQ
-1343 LKKLGNTMSGEKNTT
+1343 LKKLGNTMSGEKKTT

>member
-131 ETVNSQLEKLNWFTD
+131 ETVNSQLERLNWFTD

-240 LKKNADGTYSSLV
+240 LKKNADDTYSSLV

-308 KELNGQIDAF
+308 KELDGQIDAF

-370 IMYDIFAEPGNTRN
+370 IMYDIFAKSGNARN

-397 ALIESLMGIVGQLKD
+397 ALIESLIGIVSQFKD

-425 PPMTAERLVEITENF
+425 PPITAERLVEITENF

-479 WTVVRSIIDNSGSL
+479 WTVVQSILSNSGSL
-493 VPTLLEFTGSLGEMV
+493 VPTLLEFTSSLGEMA

-519 IFITIGEKIGGVLKW
+519 IFVTIGEKIGGVLKW

-569 NIKVDVPK
+569 NIKGDVPK

-588 VFLGKALSGIKKPL
+588 VFIGKALSSIEKPL
-602 QIFSDIKG
+602 QIFGDIKS

-667 GALMTELGLFL
+667 GALMTELGVFL

-685 GGIKGF
+685 GGIKGL

-716 KIPEDDIGRSIA
+716 KIPEEDIGRSIA
-728 ALVGVMA
+728 ALVGVMV

-747 KMLGVGLAMVGV
+747 KMLGIGLAMVGV

-866 ALTIAAGALITL
+866 ALTI
-878 SLALKIFQTLQ
+878 
-889 WEDIAKGIVAIGGS
+889 
-903 LGVLALFLTAMN
+903 
-915 NNVKGAFA
+915 
-923 LTIVA
+923 VA

-939 ILSSIPFTNMLVA
+939 ILSSIPFTSMLVA
-952 LGALAGTFLVLG
+952 LVALAGTFAVLG

-979 LAGALTLV
+979 LAGALALV
-987 GVAILAFGAG
+987 GVSILAFGAG

-1045 TSLIVTIGETL
+1045 TSLVVTIGETL

-1063 LDLITSI
+1063 LNLITSI

-1083 KVISIITGLLEAIA
+1083 KVLSIITGLLEAIA
-1097 NNIQPIVEAGI
+1097 NNMQPIVEAGI

-1120 KMDDITQAGFELLIS
+1120 KMDDIAQAGFDLLIS
-1135 FIDGISKAID
+1135 FIDGLSKAID
-1145 ENFDDLMN
+1145 ENFTDLLN

-1185 IDGFIK
+1185 IEGFIK
-1191 GMGDMIDSVVQK
+1191 GMGDMIDAVVQK

-1219 GIESPSKVFRKI
+1219 GINSPSKVFRKI

-1293 IESGATRIDKLSNS
+1293 IESGATRIDKLSDS

-1314 GTVNLA
+1314 GTVNMA
-1320 KTTMGSLPLQPNST
+1320 KTTMGSLPLQPNNA
-1334 SLTASMLDQ
+1334 SLTASMLEQ
-1343 LKKLGNTMSGEKNTT
+1343 IKKLGNTMSGEKKTT

>member
-131 ETVNSQLEKLNWFTD
+131 ETVNSQLERLNWFTD

-240 LKKNADGTYSSLV
+240 LKKNADDTYSSLV

-308 KELNGQIDAF
+308 KELDGQIDAF

-370 IMYDIFAEPGNTRN
+370 TMHDIFAEPGNARN
-384 ELLSQWS
+384 ELLSQWN
-391 ELGGQK
+391 ELGGQA

-425 PPMTAERLVEITENF
+425 PPMTAERLVEITKNF

-479 WTVVRSIIDNSGSL
+479 WTVVQSIIDNSGSL

-519 IFITIGEKIGGVLKW
+519 IFVTIGEKIGGVLKW
-534 LTGLFSGASPHITNI
+534 LTGLFSGASPYIKNI

-569 NIKVDVPK
+569 NIKGDVPK

-588 VFLGKALSGIKKPL
+588 VFIGKALSSIEKPL
-602 QIFSDIKG
+602 QIFGDIKG

-616 DGVRDALSSWKTS
+616 DGIRDALSSWKTS

-685 GGIKGF
+685 GGIKGL

-747 KMLGVGLAMVGV
+747 KILGVGLAMVNV
-759 ATAVVILAGAM
+759 AVAVVILAGAM

-808 AFALTIAAGA
+808 ALALTIAAG
-818 LITLS
+818 
-823 LALKIFQTLQW
+823 
-834 EDIAKGIVAIGGS
+834 
-847 LGVLALFL
+847 
-855 TAMNDNIKGAF
+855 
-866 ALTIAAGALITL
+866 
-878 SLALKIFQTLQ
+878 
-889 WEDIAKGIVAIGGS
+889 
-903 LGVLALFLTAMN
+903 
-915 NNVKGAFA
+915 
-923 LTIVA
+923 
-928 GSLIVLGTALK
+928 SLIILGTALK
-939 ILSSIPFTNMLVA
+939 ILSSIPFTSMLVA

-979 LAGALTLV
+979 LAGALALV

-1045 TSLIVTIGETL
+1045 TSLVLTIGETL

-1070 LTAIDENGPMIFE
+1070 LTAIDENGPLIFE
-1083 KVISIITGLLEAIA
+1083 KVLSIITGLLEAIA

-1120 KMDDITQAGFELLIS
+1120 KMDDIAQAGFDLLIS
-1135 FIDGISKAID
+1135 FIDGLSKAID
-1145 ENFDDLMN
+1145 ENFTDLLN

-1185 IDGFIK
+1185 IEGFIK
-1191 GMGDMIDSVVQK
+1191 GMGDMIDAVVQK

-1219 GIESPSKVFRKI
+1219 GINSPSKVFRKI

-1273 DVVNG
+1273 DVVNS

-1293 IESGATRIDKLSNS
+1293 IESGATRIDKLSDS

-1334 SLTASMLDQ
+1334 SLTASMLEQ

>member
-131 ETVNSQLEKLNWFTD
+131 ETVNSQLERLNWFTD

-167 DLDESVTAMEGIA
+167 DLDESVMAMEGIA

-290 DQIYDYATEKGI
+290 DQIYEYATEKGI

-479 WTVVRSIIDNSGSL
+479 WTVVQSIIDNSGSL

-519 IFITIGEKIGGVLKW
+519 IFVTIGEKIGGVLKW

-629 IDAKSLLNISI
+629 IDATSLLAIAI
-640 SIGILAGSLMLISS
+640 SIGILAGSLMRISS

-716 KIPEDDIGRSIA
+716 KIPEEDIGRSIA
-728 ALVGVMA
+728 ALVGVMVV
-735 ILTATARAFPQK
+735 LTATAHAFPQK

-784 IVAIGGS
+784 MVAIGGS

-847 LGVLALFL
+847 IGVLALFL

-915 NNVKGAFA
+915 NNIKGAFA

-928 GSLIVLGTALK
+928 GSLIILGTALK
-939 ILSSIPFTNMLVA
+939 ILSSIPFTNILVA

-1045 TSLIVTIGETL
+1045 TNLVVTIGETV

-1063 LDLITSI
+1063 LNLITSI
-1070 LTAIDENGPMIFE
+1070 LTAIDENGPLIFE
-1083 KVISIITGLLEAIA
+1083 KVLSIITGLLEAIA

-1120 KMDDITQAGFELLIS
+1120 KMDDIAQAGFDLLIS
-1135 FIDGISKAID
+1135 FIDGLSKAID

-1185 IDGFIK
+1185 IDGFIQ

-1219 GIESPSKVFRKI
+1219 GINSPSKVFRKI

-1334 SLTASMLDQ
+1334 SLTASMLEQ
-1343 LKKLGNTMSGEKNTT
+1343 LKKLGNTMSGEKKTT

>member
-131 ETVNSQLEKLNWFTD
+131 ETVNSQLERLNWFTD

-370 IMYDIFAEPGNTRN
+370 IMSDIFAEPGNARN
-384 ELLSQWS
+384 ELLSQWN

-397 ALIESLMGIVGQLKD
+397 ALIESLIGIVSQFKD

-519 IFITIGEKIGGVLKW
+519 IFVTIGEKIGGVLKW
-534 LTGLFSGASPHITNI
+534 LTGLFSSASPHITNI

-629 IDAKSLLNISI
+629 IDAKSLLNIAI

-685 GGIKGF
+685 GGLKGF

-716 KIPEDDIGRSIA
+716 KIPEEAIGRSIA

-903 LGVLALFLTAMN
+903 LGILALFLTAMN
-915 NNVKGAFA
+915 NNIKGAFA

-939 ILSSIPFTNMLVA
+939 ILSSIPFTNILVA

-1045 TSLIVTIGETL
+1045 TSLVVTIGETL

-1120 KMDDITQAGFELLIS
+1120 KMDDIAQAGFELLIS

-1185 IDGFIK
+1185 IDGFIQ

-1334 SLTASMLDQ
+1334 SLTASMLEQ
-1343 LKKLGNTMSGEKNTT
+1343 LKKLGNTMSGEKKTT

>member
-855 TAMNDNIKGAF
+855 TAMN
-866 ALTIAAGALITL
+866 
-878 SLALKIFQTLQ
+878 
-889 WEDIAKGIVAIGGS
+889 
-903 LGVLALFLTAMN
+903 

>member
-131 ETVNSQLEKLNWFTD
+131 ETVNSQLERLNWFTD

-240 LKKNADGTYSSLV
+240 LKKNADDTYSSLV

-308 KELNGQIDAF
+308 KELDGQIDAF

-370 IMYDIFAEPGNTRN
+370 IMYDIFAEPGNARN
-384 ELLSQWS
+384 ELLSQWN
-391 ELGGQK
+391 ELGGQA

-425 PPMTAERLVEITENF
+425 PPMTAERLVEITKNF

-479 WTVVRSIIDNSGSL
+479 WTVVQSIIDNSGSL

-519 IFITIGEKIGGVLKW
+519 IFVTIGEKIGGVLKW

-569 NIKVDVPK
+569 NIKGDVPK

-588 VFLGKALSGIKKPL
+588 VFIGKALSSIEKPL
-602 QIFSDIKG
+602 QIFGDIKG

-616 DGVRDALSSWKTS
+616 DGIRDALSSWKTS

-685 GGIKGF
+685 GGIKGL

-747 KMLGVGLAMVGV
+747 KMLGVGLAMINV
-759 ATAVVILAGAM
+759 AVAVVILAGAM

-855 TAMNDNIKGAF
+855 TAMNDNIKGA
-866 ALTIAAGALITL
+866 L
-878 SLALKIFQTLQ
+878 
-889 WEDIAKGIVAIGGS
+889 
-903 LGVLALFLTAMN
+903 
-915 NNVKGAFA
+915 A

-928 GSLIVLGTALK
+928 GSLIILGTALK

-979 LAGALTLV
+979 LAGALALV

-1045 TSLIVTIGETL
+1045 TSLVLTIGETL

-1070 LTAIDENGPMIFE
+1070 LTAIDENGPLIFE
-1083 KVISIITGLLEAIA
+1083 KVLSIITGLLEAIA

-1120 KMDDITQAGFELLIS
+1120 KMDDIAQAGFDLLIS
-1135 FIDGISKAID
+1135 FIDGLSKAID
-1145 ENFDDLMN
+1145 ENFTDLLN

-1185 IDGFIK
+1185 IEGFIK
-1191 GMGDMIDSVVQK
+1191 GMGDMIDAVVQK

-1219 GIESPSKVFRKI
+1219 GINSPSKVFRKI

-1250 ANSAIGVGK
+1250 ANSAIGIGK

-1293 IESGATRIDKLSNS
+1293 IESGATRIDKLSDS

-1334 SLTASMLDQ
+1334 SLTASMLEQ
-1343 LKKLGNTMSGEKNTT
+1343 LKKLGNTMSGEKKTT

>member
-131 ETVNSQLEKLNWFTD
+131 ETVNSQLERLNWFTD

-167 DLDESVTAMEGIA
+167 DLDESVMAMEGIA

-188 NANTASHAMYQLSQA
+188 NASTASHAMYQLSQA

-370 IMYDIFAEPGNTRN
+370 IMYDIFAEPGNARN
-384 ELLSQWS
+384 ELLSQWN

-397 ALIESLMGIVGQLKD
+397 ALIESLIGIVSQFKD

-479 WTVVRSIIDNSGSL
+479 WTVVQSIIDNSGSL

-519 IFITIGEKIGGVLKW
+519 IFVTIGEKIGGVLKW

-629 IDAKSLLNISI
+629 IDAKSLLTISI

-691 GSIAVAMV
+691 GSIAVAMA

-735 ILTATARAFPQK
+735 ILTATAHAFPQK
-747 KMLGVGLAMVGV
+747 KMLGVGLAMVSV

-855 TAMNDNIKGAF
+855 TAMNKNIKGAF

-915 NNVKGAFA
+915 NNIKGAFA
-923 LTIVA
+923 LTIIA

-939 ILSSIPFTNMLVA
+939 ILSSIPFTNILVA

-1045 TSLIVTIGETL
+1045 TSLVVTIGETL

-1120 KMDDITQAGFELLIS
+1120 KMDDIAQAGFELLIS

-1191 GMGDMIDSVVQK
+1191 GMGDMIDAVVQK

-1320 KTTMGSLPLQPNST
+1320 KTTMGSLPLQPNNAR
-1334 SLTASMLDQ
+1334 TAAYMVEQ
-1343 LKKLGNTMSGEKNTT
+1343 FKKLGNLLSGEKNTT
-1358 ITNHFSITGDNP
+1358 INNYFSITGDNP

>member
-131 ETVNSQLEKLNWFTD
+131 ETVNSQLERLNWFTD

-240 LKKNADGTYSSLV
+240 LKKNADDTYSSLV

-308 KELNGQIDAF
+308 KELDGQIDAF

-344 SGWLNTFELIFGNA
+344 SGWSNTFELIFGNA
-358 EQATS
+358 ERATS

-370 IMYDIFAEPGNTRN
+370 MMFDIFVEPGNTRN

-479 WTVVRSIIDNSGSL
+479 WTVVQSIIDNSGSL

-519 IFITIGEKIGGVLKW
+519 IFVTIGEKIGGVLKW

-569 NIKVDVPK
+569 NIKGDVPK

-588 VFLGKALSGIKKPL
+588 VFIGKALSSIEKPL
-602 QIFSDIKG
+602 QIFGDIKG

-616 DGVRDALSSWKTS
+616 DGIRDALSSWKTS

-685 GGIKGF
+685 GGLKGL

-716 KIPEDDIGRSIA
+716 KIPEEDIGRSIA
-728 ALVGVMA
+728 ALVGVMV

-747 KMLGVGLAMVGV
+747 KMLGVGLAMVSV

-855 TAMNDNIKGAF
+855 TAMNDNIKGA
-866 ALTIAAGALITL
+866 L
-878 SLALKIFQTLQ
+878 
-889 WEDIAKGIVAIGGS
+889 
-903 LGVLALFLTAMN
+903 
-915 NNVKGAFA
+915 A

-928 GSLIVLGTALK
+928 GSLIILGTALK
-939 ILSSIPFTNMLVA
+939 ILSSIPFTSMLVA

-979 LAGALTLV
+979 LAGALALV

-1045 TSLIVTIGETL
+1045 TSLVLTIGETL

-1070 LTAIDENGPMIFE
+1070 LTAIDENGPLIFE
-1083 KVISIITGLLEAIA
+1083 KVLSIITGLLEAIA

-1120 KMDDITQAGFELLIS
+1120 KMDDIAQAGFDLLIS
-1135 FIDGISKAID
+1135 FIDGLSKAID
-1145 ENFDDLMN
+1145 ENFTDLLN

-1185 IDGFIK
+1185 IEGFIK
-1191 GMGDMIDSVVQK
+1191 GMGDMIDAVVQK

-1210 AVRTVKGWL
+1210 AIRTVKGWL
-1219 GIESPSKVFRKI
+1219 GINSPSKVFRKI

-1241 GLEDSENSI
+1241 GLEDSENNI
-1250 ANSAIGVGK
+1250 ANSAIGIGK

-1293 IESGATRIDKLSNS
+1293 IESGATRIDKLSDS

-1334 SLTASMLDQ
+1334 SLTASMLEQ
-1343 LKKLGNTMSGEKNTT
+1343 LKKLGNTMSGEKKTT